1 MDIELARTF
10 LAVVESGSFR
20 EAADNLHVT
29 QSTVS
34 TRVQTLEA
42 QLGRPVFERS
52 KTGAALTPAGR
63 HFQRHANALV
73 RTWTQARLDA
83 GLPDEVET
91 ALEIGAVPSL
101 WDGFLIGAVF
111 ELMKAL
117 PTVAIRASLAT
128 SDVLAQQLDEG
139 RLDLAVI
146 YQPRNTTGLTVFQLF
161 EDEFVLVSSNPDP
174 LAGPLDENYV
184 LIDWG
189 PEFRADHLL
198 NLPHLA
204 APALQLGIGTLGL
217 QYLRDVPAA
226 GYFPRRV
233 IAQELQAGWLRFID
247 DAPRFAYSAY
257 AVIGDESKDSYAGQA
272 ARFLRTFS
280 KQKFGATGGA

>member
-1 MDIELARTF
+1 
-10 LAVVESGSFR
+10 
-20 EAADNLHVT
+20 LHVT

-52 KTGAALTPAGR
+52 KTGATLTTAGR
-63 HFQRHANALV
+63 HFQRHASALV

-83 GLPDEVET
+83 GLPDEIET

-101 WDGFLIGAVF
+101 WDGFLIDALP
-111 ELMKAL
+111 ELMAKL
-117 PTVAIRASLAT
+117 PNVAIRASLAT

-139 RLDLAVI
+139 SLDLAVI

-174 LAGPLDENYV
+174 LADPLDDNYV

-198 NLPHLA
+198 NFPQLA
-204 APALQLGIGTLGL
+204 TPALQLGIGTLGL
-217 QYLRDVPAA
+217 QYLKGAPAA
-226 GYFPRRV
+226 GYFPSRL
-233 IAQELQAGWLRFID
+233 ITQEAKAARLRLIE
-247 DAPRFAYSAY
+247 DAPRFAYAAY
-257 AVIGDESKDSYAGQA
+257 AVTNDTDPDGYVGQA
-272 ARFLRTFS
+272 ASILRTFAKTS
-280 KQKFGATGGA
+280 FVSG